1 MNSGAWEIKTSLN
14 SGNLTFNS
22 SIMRENKEKDKT
34 KPKKKE
40 QNRFEE
46 HLVKGIKTTNPSAE
60 NIRRRKSAR
69 SPGR

>member
-1 MNSGAWEIKTSLN
+1 
-14 SGNLTFNS
+14 
-22 SIMRENKEKDKT
+22 MRENKEKDKT